1 MSRRI
6 KKKYASRL
14 MTIHYAFQVEVTTLK
29 KYLPEDHV
37 AFVQK
42 SSPVDAD
49 GKLRYESFVEEV
61 FLR

>member
-1 MSRRI
+1 
-6 KKKYASRL
+6 